1 MKHDEREKWEFL
13 EGLMQRT
20 VRGIRL
26 TDKEKSRIAEALEE
40 AFEEGHD
47 FGVLRDEEEEE

>member
-1 MKHDEREKWEFL
+1 MKDTEREKWEFL

-26 TDKEKSRIAEALEE
+26 TDKEKTRIAEALEE
-40 AFEEGHD
+40 AFEEGFD
-47 FGVLRDEEEEE
+47 LGVGSDEDE